1 MRLPLVNMVNRMML
15 RKLLLPL
22 VAVGCFSFTAFHL
35 LQSQQTP
42 PANVPISKPATAP
55 YADVVAGAGLIE
67 ASTEN
72 IKVGSPLP
80 GVVAEVAVSVGSK
93 VARGDVLFHLDDRQL
108 AAELKVREAQLDV
121 AEAALARLEQMPR
134 PEEIP
139 SSEAKVRRAEAQMKS
154 EVDMMER
161 REKLATSGAV
171 PAEEVVQRR
180 HALSAA
186 QEALRQ
192 AKAEDELLK
201 AGAWDADKAQV
212 RVEVLRTRSMLE
224 QTRTELERLQVRA
237 PVDGH
242 VMRVDVRRG
251 EYVGTPPGQPLVV
264 LGDLDQLH
272 VRVDIDEQDIVRF
285 RPGMPGTASVRGGGS
300 QAMPIEF
307 VRVEP
312 YVQPKV
318 SLTSSAGERVDTR
331 VLQVIYRLQPG
342 LANVYAGQQVDV
354 FLDASGTK
362 PQALSRR

>member
-1 MRLPLVNMVNRMML
+1 MF

-22 VAVGCFSFTAFHL
+22 IAVGCFSFTSYHL

-42 PANVPISKPATAP
+42 PANVPISKPASAP
-55 YADVVAGAGLIE
+55 YDDVVAGAGLIE

-80 GVVAEVAVSVGSK
+80 GVVIEVAVVVGSK
-93 VARGDVLFHLDDRQL
+93 VKQGDLLFRLDDRHL
-108 AAELKVREAQLDV
+108 AAELKVREAQLAF
-121 AEAALARLEQMPR
+121 AESALSRLEHMPR

-139 SSEAKVRRAEAQMKS
+139 PSEAKVRRAEAQMKS
-154 EVDMMER
+154 EEDVVER
-161 REKLATSGAV
+161 REKLAASGAV
-171 PAEEVVQRR
+171 PAEELVQRR
-180 HALSAA
+180 HSLSAA

-192 AKAEDELLK
+192 AKAEDDLLK
-201 AGAWDADKAQV
+201 AGAWDVDKAQA
-212 RVEVLRTRSMLE
+212 RVEVLRARSMVE
-224 QTRTELERLQVRA
+224 QTGTELARLEVRA

-272 VRVDIDEQDIVRF
+272 VRVDIDEHDIARYRV
-285 RPGMPGTASVRGGGS
+285 GMSGTALVRGGGS
-300 QAMPIEF
+300 QPMPIEF

-312 YVQPKV
+312 FVQPKV

-342 LANVYAGQQVDV
+342 VPNVYAGQQVDV
-354 FLDASGTK
+354 FLDAGGAK
-362 PQALSRR
+362 PQAISQR